1 MLRVGLTGGLACGK
15 TTVLEMLRGLG
26 AATISADAIVHD
38 LLESDHCVRESIRR
52 EFGEGVF
59 DEAGRVD
66 RALVADIVFRDDGA
80 RRALEAILH
89 PEVRRRILKWMDRSE
104 AEGRA
109 VAVAEVPLLFEA
121 GLEGDFDCTV
131 AVTAE
136 HPEQLNRLSNR
147 MPSRDVERRIAA
159 QMPAEERARR
169 ADFVVANSGS
179 LEELRE
185 RVGELWS
192 ALQARAHR

>member
-15 TTVLEMLRGLG
+15 TTVLEMLRDLG

-38 LLESDHCVRESIRR
+38 LLESDQCVRESIRR

-159 QMPAEERARR
+159 QMSAEEKARR

-179 LEELRE
+179 LEELSE

>member
-15 TTVLEMLRGLG
+15 TTVLEMLRDLG

-38 LLESDHCVRESIRR
+38 LLESDQCVRESIRR

-159 QMPAEERARR
+159 QMPAEEKARR

-179 LEELRE
+179 LEELME

>member
-15 TTVLEMLRGLG
+15 TTVLEMLRDLG

-38 LLESDHCVRESIRR
+38 LLESDQCVRESIRR

-179 LEELRE
+179 LEELSE